1 MRADLA
7 TLKSQI
13 EQYNLTHPDR
23 RILGIGEAKRMEFAA
38 AFELVRR
45 ASGVFLLTCTI
56 SFDIMVRKGRNAL

>member
-23 RILGIGEAKRMEFAA
+23 RILSIGEAKRMELAA

-45 ASGVFLLTCTI
+45 APGVFLLTSAI
-56 SFDIMVRKGRNAL
+56 SFAIMVCKWRNTL